1 MVVDFRVGQVALLA
15 TAGDELLETGLLLR
29 FSGHNNPMWMPRC
42 AKNKPRIIPWNR
54 GVWPV
59 CRLSVPGSWCMPTA
73 QEVSQLLFFLAGEW
87 GLGRLVEELLNLAIN
102 LSRHQCIYSVEK
114 LLFKVGAGN
123 IQQPL
128 LLRQLIQL
136 FSQCRSMPSREQLY
150 GAQLRVL
157 LQRIDQGDQQ
167 LRLILALVGQQAGLL
182 RQSGQVGVV
191 QQGARGAGY
200 R

>member
-1 MVVDFRVGQVALLA
+1 
-15 TAGDELLETGLLLR
+15 
-29 FSGHNNPMWMPRC
+29 
-42 AKNKPRIIPWNR
+42 
-54 GVWPV
+54 
-59 CRLSVPGSWCMPTA
+59 MPTA
-73 QEVSQLLFFLAGEW
+73 QEISQLLFFLAGEW

-157 LQRIDQGDQQ
+157 LQRIDQRSEEHTSE
-167 LRLILALVGQQAGLL
+167 L
-182 RQSGQVGVV
+182 QS
-191 QQGARGAGY
+191 
-200 R
+200 

>member
-1 MVVDFRVGQVALLA
+1 MSSLRRDCCCAFPDITTRCGCLGVKQISCGLYPEIGVSGQ
-15 TAGDELLETGLLLR
+15 
-29 FSGHNNPMWMPRC
+29 F
-42 AKNKPRIIPWNR
+42 
-54 GVWPV
+54 
-59 CRLSVPGSWCMPTA
+59 CRLSGPGSWCMPTA

-136 FSQCRSMPSREQLY
+136 FSQCRS
-150 GAQLRVL
+150 
-157 LQRIDQGDQQ
+157 
-167 LRLILALVGQQAGLL
+167 
-182 RQSGQVGVV
+182 
-191 QQGARGAGY
+191 
-200 R
+200 